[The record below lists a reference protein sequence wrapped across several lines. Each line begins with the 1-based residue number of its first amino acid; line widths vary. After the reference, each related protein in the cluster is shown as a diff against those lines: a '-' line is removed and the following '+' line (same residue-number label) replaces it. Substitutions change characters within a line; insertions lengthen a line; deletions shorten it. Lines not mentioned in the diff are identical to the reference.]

1 MKDVSEYRL
10 AKRIKELRLARNMTL
25 QQISELA
32 GFSKGL
38 LSKVENCII
47 SPPIAT
53 LAKLAGALDVPIGEF
68 FESEEKD
75 PQIAFFPKS
84 NRRLIRGRRSSLNYV
99 YELLAPGRR
108 RRDMEPMIVSIDGKT
123 YKFALQDHSGE
134 QFIYLLEGEMDYV
147 VGDKAYSV
155 KPDDALYFDARQ
167 PHGPKLRKNQKA
179 RYIVVFSTGK

>member
-1 MKDVSEYRL
+1 MKEVAEYRL
-10 AKRIKELRLARNMTL
+10 AKKIKELRLSRNMTL
-25 QQISELA
+25 QQVSELA

-38 LSKVENCII
+38 LSKVENCVI

-75 PQIAFFPKS
+75 PQLVFFPK
-84 NRRLIRGRRSSLNYV
+84 NKRRLTRGRRSSLNYI

-108 RRDMEPMIVSIDGKT
+108 RRDMEPMTVSIDGRT

-134 QFIYLLEGEMDYV
+134 QFIYLLEGEMDYIV
-147 VGDKAYSV
+147 ADKTYSV
-155 KPDDALYFDARQ
+155 RPDDSLYFDASQ
-167 PHGPKLRKNQKA
+167 PHGPKLQRNQKA
-179 RYIVVFSTGK
+179 RYIVVFSSR